1 MYFSKEFNIETQRDC
16 LIDITD
22 SVKEVIE
29 SSGMHYGIVVV
40 ETKETTAGILKI
52 NNAGKEVLDDVVKE
66 MRRIVP
72 ARINY
77 YNQVSPENAAGSIKS
92 ALFGSS
98 VSLILQSGKLY
109 CEENQRIY
117 FADYDGPYTREY
129 TVAVIG

>member
-40 ETKETTAGILKI
+40 ETKEATAGILKI
-52 NNAGKEVLDDVVKE
+52 NNAGKEVLDDVVRE